1 MKNHYIIKLKTV
13 FLISFSM
20 ASYSFGANVENRI
33 FNFEDKEIS
42 ALSSEINY
50 SRFAPVNQ
58 LNLKAMSVD
67 LGEIIKNLEKK
78 GYINRDTVSNSKRYE
93 VLSYG
98 LTTKKIYF
106 FNNNSQTPDFFSEIY
121 ATNSKFNQLKSIR
134 LGLSIEY
141 NGKRFKKMNTDPIV
155 PTSFISALNV
165 IDERKSKEVYVSL
178 MKQHIL
184 NIKNNV
190 NEYCEFLVTTR
201 VNVKDYWL
209 ELNTELT
216 KNNTYFNIYQSKGI
230 PQKCNL

>member
-1 MKNHYIIKLKTV
+1 
-13 FLISFSM
+13 
-20 ASYSFGANVENRI
+20 
-33 FNFEDKEIS
+33 
-42 ALSSEINY
+42 
-50 SRFAPVNQ
+50 
-58 LNLKAMSVD
+58 MSVD

-93 VLSYG
+93 VLAYG

-106 FNNNSQTPDFFSEIY
+106 FNNSSQTPDLFSEIY
-121 ATNSKFNQLKSIR
+121 AANSKFNQLKSIR
-134 LGLSIEY
+134 LGLSVEY

>member
-1 MKNHYIIKLKTV
+1 M
-13 FLISFSM
+13 
-20 ASYSFGANVENRI
+20 
-33 FNFEDKEIS
+33 
-42 ALSSEINY
+42 
-50 SRFAPVNQ
+50 
-58 LNLKAMSVD
+58 
-67 LGEIIKNLEKK
+67 
-78 GYINRDTVSNSKRYE
+78 
-93 VLSYG
+93 LSYG

-134 LGLSIEY
+134 LGLSVEY

>member
-1 MKNHYIIKLKTV
+1 ML
-13 FLISFSM
+13 
-20 ASYSFGANVENRI
+20 A
-33 FNFEDKEIS
+33 
-42 ALSSEINY
+42 
-50 SRFAPVNQ
+50 
-58 LNLKAMSVD
+58 
-67 LGEIIKNLEKK
+67 
-78 GYINRDTVSNSKRYE
+78 
-93 VLSYG
+93 YG

-106 FNNNSQTPDFFSEIY
+106 FNNSSQTPDLFSEIY
-121 ATNSKFNQLKSIR
+121 AANSKFNQLKSIR
-134 LGLSIEY
+134 LGLSVEY

>member
-1 MKNHYIIKLKTV
+1 M
-13 FLISFSM
+13 
-20 ASYSFGANVENRI
+20 
-33 FNFEDKEIS
+33 
-42 ALSSEINY
+42 
-50 SRFAPVNQ
+50 
-58 LNLKAMSVD
+58 
-67 LGEIIKNLEKK
+67 
-78 GYINRDTVSNSKRYE
+78 
-93 VLSYG
+93 LSYG

-121 ATNSKFNQLKSIR
+121 ATNSKFNQLKIIR
-134 LGLSIEY
+134 LGLSVEY
-141 NGKRFKKMNTDPIV
+141 NGKKFKKMNTDPIV

-165 IDERKSKEVYVSL
+165 INERKSKEVYVSL

>member
-1 MKNHYIIKLKTV
+1 
-13 FLISFSM
+13 
-20 ASYSFGANVENRI
+20 
-33 FNFEDKEIS
+33 
-42 ALSSEINY
+42 
-50 SRFAPVNQ
+50 
-58 LNLKAMSVD
+58 
-67 LGEIIKNLEKK
+67 
-78 GYINRDTVSNSKRYE
+78 

-134 LGLSIEY
+134 LGLSVEY
-141 NGKRFKKMNTDPIV
+141 NGKKFKKMNTDPIV

-165 IDERKSKEVYVSL
+165 INERKSKEVYVSL

-216 KNNTYFNIYQSKGI
+216 KNNTYLY
-230 PQKCNL
+230 